1 MSFHPSL
8 DPESF
13 EAFLANA
20 FEVQHSG
27 LDPQALSVVIDV
39 QRFMATAEFDLG
51 GALHLIADRAL
62 KVSNASGIAI
72 ALLESNELVY
82 RAGSGCA
89 AIQIGRHVSAV
100 LCARSE
106 AQAEILRV
114 EDAQHDSRVQADICK
129 RFGAMSLLILP
140 VYHEQAIAGVLQVHF
155 SEPHVFLDREVR
167 AYRLMAGFVEEAR
180 SRNLQSNTNEAVAKP
195 PATAPA
201 VESITS
207 AQQLSNP
214 DDGRQT
220 QLADELCVR
229 HIAVAIKEWEFP
241 GAAYA
246 RKLGQKINQIFAND
260 VWAVA
265 ATISAAILLTTAAL
279 VAHHHYVA
287 SSAVDSSYVIPK
299 TSTQNMPPSPV
310 EAIDKRSGSSTKT
323 NLAPSSAFRR
333 VQIGPNEVD
342 YIAEDVTIRDFTI
355 RPARRSTKISARQ
368 VNIGEDVTIRYFSN
382 KPASDSQPAP
392 VPVSQTAR

>member
-27 LDPQALSVVIDV
+27 LDAHSLSVVVEI
-39 QRFMATAEFDLG
+39 QRFVAAAGFDLG
-51 GALHLIADRAL
+51 SALHLIADRAL
-62 KVSNASGIAI
+62 KVSNAGGIAI

-89 AIQIGRHVSAV
+89 AIQVGRHVSAV

-140 VYHEQAIAGVLQVHF
+140 VYRDQAISGVLQVHF

-167 AYRLMAGFVEEAR
+167 AYRLLAGFVGEAI
-180 SRNLQSNTNEAVAKP
+180 SRNLQSNTNKAVAAQ
-195 PATAPA
+195 PATVPVVERTTCAP
-201 VESITS
+201 
-207 AQQLSNP
+207 QLANA
-214 DDGRQT
+214 DDEHQT
-220 QLADELCVR
+220 QSADERQR
-229 HIAVAIKEWEFP
+229 HSVAIEEW
-241 GAAYA
+241 ATLATAYA
-246 RKLGQKINQIFAND
+246 RQFAELLDRIFAND
-260 VWAVA
+260 VWPVA

-279 VAHHHYVA
+279 VAHHHYAA
-287 SSAVDSSYVIPK
+287 STAVDSTYAIPK
-299 TSTQNMPPSPV
+299 TSTQNVSPSPV
-310 EAIDKRSGSSTKT
+310 DADDKRSLPGTKS
-323 NLAPSSAFRR
+323 NMAPTSAFRR
-333 VQIGPNEVD
+333 VQVGPNEVD

-355 RPARRSTKISARQ
+355 RPARRPTRVSNRQ

-382 KPASDSQPAP
+382 KPTADSQPAP
-392 VPVSQTAR
+392 VPISQTAR